1 MESDYVAT
9 CAVYNNTW
17 LIIDRLELQGLFEE
31 EYDKK
36 SEQQKEL
43 IFKQI
48 IIQLKSVVSDYVPPA
63 DKVRAV

>member
-1 MESDYVAT
+1 MKSRPYYPMESDYVAT

-36 SEQQKEL
+36 SEQ
-43 IFKQI
+43 
-48 IIQLKSVVSDYVPPA
+48 
-63 DKVRAV
+63 